1 MTGVDILTDIPGF
14 NDISAIEI
22 SDGMSNCGIENG
34 NNYINNSNSS
44 TFNLSPEIKSPL
56 AQSTFIEIEPENSII
71 NSTQLSVEM
80 SNEQIERY
88 LILANNFIL
97 ILYKYFKS
105 QLIFAKYFLIIFL
118 VLKNCVV
125 VELWI

>member
-1 MTGVDILTDIPGF
+1 LTGVDIPTDIPGF
-14 NDISAIEI
+14 NDISAIEL
-22 SDGMSNCGIENG
+22 SDGMLNCGIENG
-34 NNYINNSNSS
+34 NSYINNSNSS

-56 AQSTFIEIEPENSII
+56 AQSTFIEIEPGNSII

-97 ILYKYFKS
+97 ILYKYFKI
-105 QLIFAKYFLIIFL
+105 QLIFAKFFLINFL
-118 VLKNCVV
+118 ILKNCVV
-125 VELWI
+125 VEL

>member
-1 MTGVDILTDIPGF
+1 MTGVDILTDIPIF

-22 SDGMSNCGIENG
+22 
-34 NNYINNSNSS
+34 
-44 TFNLSPEIKSPL
+44 SPEIKSPL

-97 ILYKYFKS
+97 ILYKYFIS
-105 QLIFAKYFLIIFL
+105 QLIFVKYFLIIFL